1 VSRTL
6 MAAVLVS
13 GLAWT
18 VTEHVAEP
26 LEEHC
31 VIYVIGQRADHEFVT
46 SEPVCYKSLAEVDA
60 LLLSS
65 TIVARRVDGV
75 GLVSLSTFTLG
86 RHYDGFNGT
95 GSSISIVGSS
105 CTGGYWNTT
114 TGWDNRI
121 SSSYNGCA
129 HLRHF
134 SLPNKSGSTEDT
146 YGAGQTDNLG
156 PLNNDTESVAYYSS

>member
-1 VSRTL
+1 MLQTL
-6 MAAVLVS
+6 MAAVLMS
-13 GLAWT
+13 GLVWPVA
-18 VTEHVAEP
+18 EHVAEP
-26 LEEHC
+26 LQEHC
-31 VIYVIGQRADHEFVT
+31 AIYVIGQRADGEFVI
-46 SEPVCYKSLAEVDA
+46 SEPVCYKSLTEVDA
-60 LLLSS
+60 LLRSNSS
-65 TIVARRVDGV
+65 AVRRVDGV
-75 GLVSLSTFTLG
+75 GLMTLSTFTLG
-86 RHYDGFNGT
+86 RHFDGSNGT

-114 TGWDNRI
+114 AAWDDRI